1 MRVEEGH
8 AVYSDYKSVQ
18 SQHLVDIELYPI
30 TFLLSVFFHLS
41 QNLKNI
47 YFDLIALK
55 GIGGRLCQSLS
66 CLTLL

>member
-1 MRVEEGH
+1 M
-8 AVYSDYKSVQ
+8 YSDCKSVH
-18 SQHLVDIELYPI
+18 SQHLEDIELCPI
-30 TFLLSVFFHLS
+30 TSLLSIFFFHLS

-66 CLTLL
+66 HV